1 MWTVRRTM
9 ERHCVFVTIFVLI
22 LHLVQAQNQTG
33 FISVDCGLSP
43 PESPYNAPQTGLTYT
58 SDTGLINTGKTGRIA
73 KDFEPFVDKPA
84 LTMRYFPDGIRNCYN
99 LNVTRDTNYLIKAT
113 FVYGNYDGLN
123 VDPNFDL
130 YLGPN
135 LWTTVSSNDTTEEI
149 IHVTKFNSLQICLV
163 KTGISIPFIN
173 VLELRPLKKNV
184 YATQSG
190 SLKYLFRMYVSN
202 SSRRIR

>member
-1 MWTVRRTM
+1 M

-130 YLGPN
+130 YFGPN
-135 LWTTVSSNDTTEEI
+135 LWTT
-149 IHVTKFNSLQICLV
+149 ICLV